1 VLPWLITTT
10 AWPALAAH
18 VAGATARAL
27 VDPVVLGGVTAGAVA
42 IAVTLWR
49 CGPGSAPAAARPEL
63 RSRTDPP
70 SR

>member
-18 VAGATARAL
+18 MAGATARAL
-27 VDPVVLGGVTAGAVA
+27 VDPAVLGGATAGAVA
-42 IAVTLWR
+42 FAVALRR
-49 CGPGSAPAAARPEL
+49 CGSGSDPAAARPEL